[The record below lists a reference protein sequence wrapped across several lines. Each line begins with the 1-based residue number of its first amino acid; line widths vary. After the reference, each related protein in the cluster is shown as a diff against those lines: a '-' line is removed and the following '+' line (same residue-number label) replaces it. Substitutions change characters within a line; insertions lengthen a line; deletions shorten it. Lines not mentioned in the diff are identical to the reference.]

1 MGGCFLF
8 NRVSRP
14 IIPLHKEELMK
25 KEVDLF
31 YVKRTQRDYSLSFN
45 QKFDLQVMI
54 YCLLYQVK
62 H

>member
-31 YVKRTQRDYSLSFN
+31 YVNALKEIIAYHLIKN
-45 QKFDLQVMI
+45 LI
-54 YCLLYQVK
+54 YR
-62 H
+62 